1 MHPLVPVIMTL
12 GVILFIVGISVY
24 AILGAKKT
32 KVVKFFGKEYQ
43 LWSFVAATIGLG
55 TALIMLSVL
64 IPKYIDYQ
72 PEKAPLSTQPLLSS
86 NLKYELDVALNSLNL
101 TSDTMTNAIS
111 RFQIEYQAA
120 SQKGE
125 KNDME
130 LLVLELGFR
139 IRTELQNQ
147 NYPEAQI
154 ERDVERILNILK
166 QSDKQANGK

>member
-1 MHPLVPVIMTL
+1 MHPMVPVVMTL
-12 GVILFIVGISVY
+12 GVILFVVGIIVY
-24 AILGAKKT
+24 ASLGAKKA
-32 KVVKFFGKEYQ
+32 KAVKFFGKEYR
-43 LWSFVAATIGLG
+43 LWSFVAATVGLG

-72 PEKAPLSTQPLLSS
+72 PEKAPLSMQPLLSS
-86 NLKYELDVALNSLNL
+86 NLKYELDAVLNSLNL
-101 TSDTMTNAIS
+101 TSNAMTNAIG
-111 RFQIEYQAA
+111 RFQVEYQAA

-125 KNDME
+125 KNAME

-154 ERDVERILNILK
+154 ERDVERVLNILK

>member
-1 MHPLVPVIMTL
+1 MHPMVPVVMTL
-12 GVILFIVGISVY
+12 GVILFVVGIIVY
-24 AILGAKKT
+24 ASLGAKKA
-32 KVVKFFGKEYQ
+32 KAVKFFGKEYQ
-43 LWSFVAATIGLG
+43 LWSFVAATVGFG

-125 KNDME
+125 KNAME

>member
-1 MHPLVPVIMTL
+1 MHPMIPVVMTL
-12 GVILFIVGISVY
+12 GVILFVVGIIVY
-24 AILGAKKT
+24 ASLGAKKA
-32 KVVKFFGKEYQ
+32 KAVKFFGKEYQ
-43 LWSFVAATIGLG
+43 LWSFVAATVGLG

-125 KNDME
+125 KNAME

>member
-1 MHPLVPVIMTL
+1 MHPMIPVVMTL
-12 GVILFIVGISVY
+12 GVILFVVGIIVY
-24 AILGAKKT
+24 ASLGAKKT
-32 KVVKFFGKEYQ
+32 KAVKFFGKEYQ
-43 LWSFVAATIGLG
+43 LWSFVAATVGFG

-125 KNDME
+125 KNAME